1 MSENQDIQELQG
13 TLDIIE
19 ESRVIVING
28 EITDVLCSKVCLWL
42 LKLEALDSEKDITIM
57 LNSPGGSIQAGF
69 MLIDTMMIIK
79 CQVEVICTGLAA
91 SMAAM
96 ILMAGSKGKRKML
109 PHARV
114 MIHQPLGGA
123 SLMQAADFE
132 ITARQM
138 AKVKKEVYDFICSCT
153 GKSYSQVQED
163 CDRNFWMD
171 SQEAISYGIVDEVV
185 MRERR

>member
-1 MSENQDIQELQG
+1 
-13 TLDIIE
+13 
-19 ESRVIVING
+19 
-28 EITDVLCSKVCLWL
+28 
-42 LKLEALDSEKDITIM
+42 
-57 LNSPGGSIQAGF
+57 
-69 MLIDTMMIIK
+69 
-79 CQVEVICTGLAA
+79 
-91 SMAAM
+91 MAAM

-171 SQEAISYGIVDEVV
+171 AKEAISYGIVDEVV